1 MPARHST
8 NTDDAALHREN
19 TVKTRV
25 ANAQSVDGR
34 VNAGSGKQPAEIV
47 RGDELQNLLG
57 AVIMIVDDEAL
68 AIEVTRLHLEDA
80 GFTHFVSVTDA
91 TKALER
97 VAESRPDILLL
108 DLMMPG
114 LSGFEILELMESHHI
129 LKDVPTII
137 LTASTEPQTK
147 LRALRLGATEFL
159 TKPVDPSE
167 LVLRVRNTLAA
178 KAYWQGLGSRG
189 RP

>member
-1 MPARHST
+1 
-8 NTDDAALHREN
+8 
-19 TVKTRV
+19 
-25 ANAQSVDGR
+25 
-34 VNAGSGKQPAEIV
+34 
-47 RGDELQNLLG
+47 
-57 AVIMIVDDEAL
+57 
-68 AIEVTRLHLEDA
+68 
-80 GFTHFVSVTDA
+80 
-91 TKALER
+91 
-97 VAESRPDILLL
+97 LL
-108 DLMMPG
+108 DVIMPG

-178 KAYWQGLGSRG
+178 KAYWQGLGWRG